1 MSATSDVSDCLD
13 LIKETIEED
22 QAHTH
27 VIVVFGASVSCNI
40 RPKTLFLQGLL
51 IGGYFV
57 MSATSKDIRYW
68 IRPFSPV
75 RSQDQDSFRAIHE
88 AKTYVIGYARSPLSV
103 VKIRIHSEPYMKVLP
118 DNLELFENFWSRNYY
133 IQGDYSDSAGFQELN
148 RFIET
153 NWGKHV
159 NRVFYLAVPP
169 TVYMPITSNIHK
181 CCMSESP
188 AVWTRLI
195 IEKPFG
201 HDLSSSNALSAH
213 LAERFTESQIY
224 RIDHYLGK
232 EMVQNLIMLRFSNH
246 ILNSL
251 WNCDHIDNVT
261 ISFKEPF
268 GTEGRGGYFDQFGI
282 IRDVVQNHLM
292 QILSLIAMEQPKSL
306 GADDIRNEKVKALRS
321 VQPVSLNDVVVGQ
334 YVADPKATEP
344 PASLGYTDDPTV
356 PNDSTTPT
364 YVCMLLRLNT
374 ERWRNVPFVL
384 RAGKALNERKAE
396 VRIQFKDL
404 SLMLFGSDPTP
415 RNELVIRVQPDEAV
429 YMKLNTKSP
438 GMKFHTEE
446 TELDLTYSKRYQHV
460 KLPDAYE
467 RLLLDVFC
475 GIQTNFVRNDELEE
489 AWRILTPVLEQ
500 LEKNCVKPLPYI
512 YGSRDGPDAGSLLRK
527 RAGYRY
533 SGTYS
538 WSSDTHNKTPK

>member
-27 VIVVFGASVSCNI
+27 VIVVFGASGDLAKK
-40 RPKTLFLQGLL
+40 KTYPCIWWLFRDGLL
-51 IGGYFV
+51 
-57 MSATSKDIRYW
+57 
-68 IRPFSPV
+68 P
-75 RSQDQDSFRAIHE
+75 
-88 AKTYVIGYARSPLSV
+88 AKTYVIGYARSSLSV

-118 DNLELFENFWSRNYY
+118 DNLELFEDFWSRNYY

-169 TVYMPITSNIHK
+169 TVYMPITSNIHR

-321 VQPVSLNDVVVGQ
+321 VQSVSLNDVVVGQ

-356 PNDSTTPT
+356 PNDSITPT

-489 AWRILTPVLEQ
+489 AWRILTPVLEE

>member
-1 MSATSDVSDCLD
+1 MSAPSGASDYLD

-27 VIVVFGASVSCNI
+27 VIVVFGASGDLAKK
-40 RPKTLFLQGLL
+40 KTYPCIWWLFRDGLL
-51 IGGYFV
+51 
-57 MSATSKDIRYW
+57 
-68 IRPFSPV
+68 PV
-75 RSQDQDSFRAIHE
+75 
-88 AKTYVIGYARSPLSV
+88 KTYVIGYARSPLSV
-103 VKIRIHSEPYMKVLP
+103 VKIRLHSEPYMKVLP
-118 DNLELFENFWSRNYY
+118 DNLELFEDFWSRNYY
-133 IQGDYSDSAGFQELN
+133 IQGDYSDSAGFQGLN
-148 RFIET
+148 KFIET

-169 TVYMPITSNIHK
+169 TVYMPITSNVHK
-181 CCMSESP
+181 CCMSENP

-232 EMVQNLIMLRFSNH
+232 EMVQNLIMLRFANH

-292 QILSLIAMEQPKSL
+292 QILSLVAMEQPKSL
-306 GADDIRNEKVKALRS
+306 QADDIRNEKKSYGDRVADEKVKALRS

-334 YVADPKATEP
+334 YVADPKATHP

-356 PNDSTTPT
+356 PNDSITPT

-446 TELDLTYSKRYQHV
+446 TELDLTYSKRYQNV

-489 AWRILTPVLEQ
+489 AWRILTPVLEH
-500 LEKNCVKPLPYI
+500 LEQNRVKPLPYV

-538 WSSDTHNKTPK
+538 WSLDIHNKTPK

>member
-27 VIVVFGASVSCNI
+27 VIVVFGASTY
-40 RPKTLFLQGLL
+40 RWLFRDGLL
-51 IGGYFV
+51 
-57 MSATSKDIRYW
+57 
-68 IRPFSPV
+68 P
-75 RSQDQDSFRAIHE
+75 

-232 EMVQNLIMLRFSNH
+232 EMVQNLIMLRFPSLIPRSFSNH

-306 GADDIRNEKVKALRS
+306 GADDIRNEKKSYGDRVADEKLRS
-321 VQPVSLNDVVVGQ
+321 SKFSFPPHLFSLIIRITF
-334 YVADPKATEP
+334 AD
-344 PASLGYTDDPTV
+344 SI
-356 PNDSTTPT
+356 TPT

-538 WSSDTHNKTPK
+538 WSSDTHNKTV